1 MILRKLAASLTIAAA
16 VLGGAVFTGWR
27 LNAVETASEA
37 SYPPLGELLSVD
49 GLQVHA
55 LVKGRGPDLVLI
67 HGAGGN
73 LRDFDLDLIERLT
86 SKYRVIAFD
95 RPGLGHSTAIANGQD
110 IRAQA
115 RHLQAAADQIGVKN
129 PIVLGH
135 SFGGGVAMG
144 WALNRPETTRA
155 LVILAGATM
164 PFPGDVD
171 RWYHLTGGPFSAL
184 LNPAITLLA
193 SPSRVQASLLST
205 FAPDPV
211 APGYATHIGAG
222 LTTRRKTLAE
232 NGKQVLALKENL
244 TAMSQGYANLT
255 LPVEILHGSADT
267 TVRPEVHAIPLSQIL
282 PNARVT
288 LIEGAGHM
296 PHHSHAQ
303 TVVEAIDRAALR

>member
-244 TAMSQGYANLT
+244 AAMSQGYANLT

>member
-1 MILRKLAASLTIAAA
+1 MISRKLAASLTIAAA
-16 VLGGAVFTGWR
+16 LLGGAAFTGWR

-37 SYPPLGELLSVD
+37 TYPPLGELLTVD

-55 LVKGRGPDLVLI
+55 LVKGNGPDLVLI

-115 RHLQAAADQIGVKN
+115 RHLQAAADQIGIKN

-155 LVILAGATM
+155 LVILSGATM
-164 PFPGDVD
+164 PFPGEVD
-171 RWYHLTGGPFSAL
+171 RWYRLTGGPFSPL

-193 SPSRVQASLLST
+193 NPARVQASLLAT

-211 APGYATHIGAG
+211 APGYAAHIGAG
-222 LTTRRKTLAE
+222 LTTRRKTLSE

-244 TAMSQGYANLT
+244 TAMSKAYSNLT

-267 TVRPEVHAIPLSQIL
+267 TVRPEIHAIPLSQIL

-303 TVVEAIDRAALR
+303 TVINAIDRAALR